1 MYEDLITIVGE
12 LFSKHPDFKR
22 IKYRRIPPPR
32 AAREDLKRTSAY
44 QILRPV
50 EALVNLTG
58 NRNVYAYRMERIIFR
73 IQRTIREIV

>member
-1 MYEDLITIVGE
+1 VHEDLITRVGK

-22 IKYRRIPPPR
+22 IKCRRIPPPR
-32 AAREDLKRTSAY
+32 AASEDLKCTSAY